1 MLWNQSSSS
10 YICIF
15 SKFIFSCFCPCIFCL
30 SVKRECSGIGEMW
43 MGHSAMLIPLARCI
57 EPGCNWNNQHHCH
70 RHNHHHQHRYDHHP
84 RRFHHQQHIIIDSI
98 SNHQNHSKLALSSFP
113 SCHWLKR
120 NLKTMK
126 NSGRT
131 RLQWERCFFVWK
143 SLHLQTC
150 NEWTLLE
157 PESNYDHGVDIKINF
172 QHKNFFI

>member
-1 MLWNQSSSS
+1 MLWNQRQKRARLCLNQWS
-10 YICIF
+10 YKQVLIF
-15 SKFIFSCFCPCIFCL
+15 ASFLFIFSFFFLCIFCL

-70 RHNHHHQHRYDHHP
+70 PHRHNHNHHHQHRY
-84 RRFHHQQHIIIDSI
+84 HHQQHIIIDSI
-98 SNHQNHSKLALSSFP
+98 SNHQNHSKSALSALP

-131 RLQWERCFFVWK
+131 RLQWERCFFVVEK
-143 SLHLQTC
+143 FTSSHLQWVNTFRTW
-150 NEWTLLE
+150 E
-157 PESNYDHGVDIKINF
+157 
-172 QHKNFFI
+172 

>member
-15 SKFIFSCFCPCIFCL
+15 SKFIFPCFCPCIFCL

-70 RHNHHHQHRYDHHP
+70 RHNHHHPHRYHHHP
-84 RRFHHQQHIIIDSI
+84 HRYHHQQHIIIDSI
-98 SNHQNHSKLALSSFP
+98 SNHQNHSKSALSSFP
-113 SCHWLKR
+113 HCHWLKV

-126 NSGRT
+126 NSERT
-131 RLQWERCFFVWK
+131 RLQWELCFFVVEKFTSSHSQWVYK
-143 SLHLQTC
+143 H
-150 NEWTLLE
+150 
-157 PESNYDHGVDIKINF
+157 F
-172 QHKNFFI
+172 